1 MKKSIALLLA
11 LVVMASLFAGCSD
24 KSTSGNTGEA
34 QDIAF
39 NVMAEDYDDISDMPD
54 YTGKKLDL
62 KVWYCLGSYAPN
74 RNKVATEDVVTPEI
88 ARVTGVTITPDGSFD
103 NGGDTQDAK
112 VAKVIAT
119 DTWPHIL
126 MGCQKNT
133 MTSLIEQDLVYDLT
147 DLIPKYM
154 PNLNKLLE
162 KGDFLNDSR
171 IDGRLYEVTM
181 SAPHEYVYP
190 DMSPELLARNANP
203 LSDTGFV
210 YVRDDI
216 LKQLKPEAYTQKELE
231 AIFEKNGTLT
241 QDEILN
247 AAFNSKEEFF
257 DFLRQVK
264 GLNLKVGN
272 REVYPTYAKT
282 GSDNWDLMT
291 QLLGFLNGYNMYP
304 TGGENYFTYYDK
316 QTGNIEYMFKQ
327 PHFKEYLKEFTTL
340 VQEDI
345 ASQDSLIDNRATYEE
360 KCASGQYAV
369 LYGGGMPD
377 IATLNKNAEQ
387 SGYQYR
393 KVIINVPFN
402 TEKYANVKNN
412 LAGGTKYAILKNT
425 VAEEDLPQVLRF
437 IDFMAT
443 DVGQKVVQWGPKSA
457 GLFEET
463 ENGRRYTDPELE
475 ACMVNGEANEKDLYY
490 NLNNKAWPGLPIAT
504 NRWQPIYIYDF
515 TPSASAL
522 NRFMSTGLYNPIEYV
537 QGIRYDVYNLAS
549 YNEGAEKFWNARD
562 AFEKALTK
570 ILVAE
575 NDEEFESFYNDMVG
589 VAERNG
595 LTDETLAE
603 LNDLWKNDLNKDYMD
618 NLK

>member
-1 MKKSIALLLA
+1 MKKAIAFLLA
-11 LVVMASLFAGCSD
+11 LVVMSSLLVGCGD
-24 KSTSGNTGEA
+24 KSTSENA
-34 QDIAF
+34 VDANDIPF
-39 NVMAEDYDDISDMPD
+39 NVMAEEYDDISDMPD
-54 YTGKKLDL
+54 YTGKKLEL

-74 RNKVATEDVVTPEI
+74 RNKVATKDVVTPEV
-88 ARVTGVTITPDGSFD
+88 ARVTGVTITPEGSFD

-119 DTWPHIL
+119 DTWPHLLI
-126 MGCQKNT
+126 GCQKNT
-133 MTSLIEQDLVYDLT
+133 MAQLIEEDLVYDLT

-162 KGDFLNDSR
+162 KDDFLNDSR
-171 IDGRLYEVTM
+171 IDGRLYEITL
-181 SAPHEYVYP
+181 SAPLEYVYP
-190 DMSPELLARNANP
+190 DMSPELIARNSNP
-203 LSDTGFV
+203 KSDTGYV

-216 LKQLKPEAYTQKELE
+216 LKKLKPDAYTQKELQ
-231 AIFEKNGTLT
+231 AIFDKNHTLT
-241 QDEILN
+241 KEEILN
-247 AAFNSKEEFF
+247 GAFNSKEEFF

-264 GLNLKVGN
+264 DLNIKVGN
-272 REVYPTYAKT
+272 RKVYPTYART

-316 QTGNIEYMFKQ
+316 QTGNIEYMFQQ
-327 PHFKEYLKEFTTL
+327 PDFKESIKEITAL

-345 ASQDSLIDNRATYEE
+345 VSQDSLVDNRASYEE
-360 KCASGQYAV
+360 KCANGEYAV
-369 LYGGGMPD
+369 LYGGGVPD
-377 IATLNKNAEQ
+377 IATINKNAEK

-393 KVIINVPFN
+393 KVILNIPFN
-402 TEKYANVKNN
+402 TEKYVNVKNN
-412 LAGGTKYAILKNT
+412 LTGGTKYAVLKNA
-425 VAEEDLPQVLRF
+425 VSEEDLPHVLRF

-457 GLFEET
+457 GLFKET

-475 ACMVNGEANEKDLYY
+475 ACMVNGEANQRDLYY
-490 NLNNKAWPGLPIAT
+490 NLNNKAWPGFPLAT
-504 NRWQPIYIYDF
+504 NRWQPVYIYDF
-515 TPSASAL
+515 TPNEAAL

-537 QGIRYDVYNLAS
+537 QGIRYDIYNLAS
-549 YNEGAEKFWNARD
+549 YNEGAEKFWNARA
-562 AFEKALTK
+562 AFETALTK
-570 ILVAE
+570 ILTAK
-575 NDEEFESFYNDMVG
+575 NDQQFESLYNDMVG

-595 LTDETLAE
+595 LTDKTLKE

>member
-1 MKKSIALLLA
+1 MKKLIALLLA

-24 KSTSGNTGEA
+24 ESPSGNTGDVN
-34 QDIAF
+34 DIAF
-39 NVMAEDYDDISDMPD
+39 NVTAEEYDDISDMPD

-74 RNKVATEDVVTPEI
+74 RNNVATEDVVTPEI
-88 ARVTGVTITPDGSFD
+88 ARVTGVTLTPDGSFD

-126 MGCQKNT
+126 VGCQKNT
-133 MTSLIEQDLVYDLT
+133 MTNLIEQDMVYDLT

-171 IDGRLYEVTM
+171 IDGRLYEVTL

-264 GLNLKVGN
+264 ALNLKVGN

-369 LYGGGMPD
+369 LYGGGVPD
-377 IATLNKNAEQ
+377 ITTLNKNAEQ

-425 VAEEDLPQVLRF
+425 VAEEDLPQILRF

-443 DVGQKVVQWGPKSA
+443 DVAQKVIQWGPRSA

-475 ACMVNGEANEKDLYY
+475 ACMLKGEANNKDLYY
-490 NLNNKAWPGLPIAT
+490 NLNNKAWPALPLAT

-515 TPSASAL
+515 TPSVAAL

-570 ILVAE
+570 ILAAG